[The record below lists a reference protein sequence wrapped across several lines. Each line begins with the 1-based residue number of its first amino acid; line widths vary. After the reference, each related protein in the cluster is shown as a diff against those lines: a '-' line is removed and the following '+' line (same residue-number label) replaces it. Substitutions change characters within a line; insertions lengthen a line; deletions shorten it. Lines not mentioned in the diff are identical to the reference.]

1 MSHQMTG
8 GPPKT
13 WRALIK
19 ATIHLDVAKT
29 AILVASFMVMEM
41 SRRKGYGSIPTGPV
55 ALNSFHASKFMR
67 VKG

>member
-1 MSHQMTG
+1 MAG

-19 ATIHLDVAKT
+19 ATIHLNVAKT
-29 AILVASFMVMEM
+29 ATLVASFMIMGM
-41 SRRKGYGSIPTGPV
+41 SRKKGYGSIPTSPV